1 MFDVPDSGPIG
12 LSLMVVVSE
21 AFLQYIEKDAI
32 QQALQI
38 QCNPISFLR
47 YVDDSHS
54 RFKSVKEANSFL
66 KVLNAQDRSIQYT
79 MELEDEHKQL
89 GFLDVMSRNN
99 LNGKYEFKIH
109 RKNAITNVQTKPHS
123 SINPNII
130 SGIFKGFLVRATRI
144 CSKKFL
150 LEKSTFLS
158 ILLLTSGRCQ
168 LVFWQREDKQR
179 HRSLSAMHASSSA
192 VLLSPVSLSRVSTNV
207 VDGRPRLMLPC
218 CGSQVTVR

>member
-1 MFDVPDSGPIG
+1 VVALYPSVPIKKAINVIMDIVNCNFDLISCNSKLTVDDIRILIQLCLSKCYFIWDGTMFDVPDSGPIG

-32 QQALQI
+32 QQALQL

-54 RFKSVKEANSFL
+54 RFKSFQEANSFL

-109 RKNAITNVQTKPHS
+109 RKDTITNVQIKPHS

-130 SGIFKGFLVRATRI
+130 SGIF
-144 CSKKFL
+144 
-150 LEKSTFLS
+150 
-158 ILLLTSGRCQ
+158 
-168 LVFWQREDKQR
+168 
-179 HRSLSAMHASSSA
+179 
-192 VLLSPVSLSRVSTNV
+192 
-207 VDGRPRLMLPC
+207 
-218 CGSQVTVR
+218 